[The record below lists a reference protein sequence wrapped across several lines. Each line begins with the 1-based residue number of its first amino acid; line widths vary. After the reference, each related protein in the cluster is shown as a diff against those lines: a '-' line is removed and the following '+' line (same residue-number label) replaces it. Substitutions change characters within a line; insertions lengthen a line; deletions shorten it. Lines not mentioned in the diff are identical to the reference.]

1 MKKCWLFITI
11 VNLTA
16 CSTFNKVDKPNP
28 VGITRFVGSYC
39 LAIAMNTLE
48 VKKIYTPTECDKVM
62 SGEGFFY
69 PSSELKTLLT
79 FGNKICD
86 QSGMCNED
94 MQKAENE
101 KFLEFLNK
109 PEELKKF
116 LKEKT
121 KE

>member
-1 MKKCWLFITI
+1 MKRFLLFITI

-16 CSTFNKVDKPNP
+16 CSTLNKIDKPNP
-28 VGITRFVGSYC
+28 VGTTRFVGGYC
-39 LAIAMNTLE
+39 LAISMNTLE
-48 VKKIYTPTECDKVM
+48 VTNIYTPTECDKVM

-69 PSSELKTLLT
+69 PSGELKKLLT

-86 QSGMCNED
+86 QSGMCNKD
-94 MQKAENE
+94 LQKAENE

-116 LKEKT
+116 LKEKA